1 MVTVG
6 GWYSCGC
13 TRFLNFRISATP
25 FVITTRYEVEGKER
39 FFFFFHLFFFLFV
52 STKCFRW
59 QNFGDDLITVG

>member
-39 FFFFFHLFFFLFV
+39 FFFFFSFIFLPIRLYEML
-52 STKCFRW
+52 SLAKFRR
-59 QNFGDDLITVG
+59 